1 LAIHWRIRRAWLRW
15 GRRKGEGEGEAQGRG
30 WGGRVVGE
38 VGEREEGDVEVAL
51 VSELDES
58 GDPRGGEGGEKVFK
72 WGREERHGC
81 SSELLR
87 YGRKDDGGER
97 GGDGSD
103 IFLLLL
109 LH

>member
-1 LAIHWRIRRAWLRW
+1 M
-15 GRRKGEGEGEAQGRG
+15 
-30 WGGRVVGE
+30 VGE

-58 GDPRGGEGGEKVFK
+58 GEPRGGEGGEKVFK

-81 SSELLR
+81 SSVLLL
-87 YGRKDDGGER
+87 YGRKDDGGGG

-109 LH
+109 HCGQQCKTQLQE